1 MALTTVEL
9 TLQRGPLPGDV
20 SAFLREAETRIDE
33 FTEATRGGPI
43 PAFVPSDHTAAWSAL
58 EAIDRLSLATGHLFC
73 EWGSGFGVVTG
84 LAAMLEFDACGIEIE
99 PVLVEQSRRLI
110 DDFDLPCEF
119 ACGSFIPD
127 DAEEIALSSTELFW
141 LTTDGPD
148 AYDQLELNVDDF
160 DVIYAYPW
168 PDEQDIL
175 GELFDRFAAEGALL
189 CTFESPD
196 EVLVRRKIRR
206 RRRHRR

>member
-9 TLQRGPLPGDV
+9 TLQRIPLPGNV
-20 SAFLREAETRIDE
+20 SDFILWAQRRIDD
-33 FTEATRGGPI
+33 FTESSRSEPI
-43 PAFVPSDHTAAWSAL
+43 PAFVPSDFASAWRSL
-58 EAIDRLSLATGHLFC
+58 EAIDRLGLATGRLFC

-84 LAAMLEFDACGIEIE
+84 LAALTEFDACGIEIE
-99 PVLVEQSRRLI
+99 PTLVEEARRLAEE
-110 DDFDLPCEF
+110 FHLPCEF

-127 DAEEIALSSTELFW
+127 DAEEIALNPSEMAWLST
-141 LTTDGPD
+141 DAPD
-148 AYDQLELNVDDF
+148 AYAELQLNVDDF

-175 GELFDRFAAEGALL
+175 GDLFDQFAADGALL

-196 EVLVRRKIRR
+196 EVLVRRKVRR
-206 RRRHRR
+206 RRR